1 MWSPVVV
8 PDSICVAPF
17 FISAKEKK
25 MKGGKMERF
34 TSMGGKAAV
43 LLGCMGFLAG
53 IAGAQEVLF

>member
-1 MWSPVVV
+1 
-8 PDSICVAPF
+8 
-17 FISAKEKK
+17 